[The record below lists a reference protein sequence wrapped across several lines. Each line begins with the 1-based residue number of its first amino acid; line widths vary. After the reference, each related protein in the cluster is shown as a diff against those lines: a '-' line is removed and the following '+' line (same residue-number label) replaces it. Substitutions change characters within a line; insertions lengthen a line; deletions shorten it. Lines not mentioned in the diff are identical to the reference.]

1 MARIETEKHR
11 DPPEN
16 ERKCSSND
24 FGVNI
29 YSADGHLR
37 KLSEIEAEVIRLAV
51 VMYRGRTSEIARR
64 LRVGRTT
71 VYRKL
76 DELGIGNEDRSAP
89 HDRVP
94 YGRESRKITK

>member
-1 MARIETEKHR
+1 MARIETYEDR

-16 ERKCSSND
+16 ERKCLSKD
-24 FGVNI
+24 VNI
-29 YSADGHLR
+29 YRADGHLR